1 MRGLALATGPEIQPT
16 VERMILAFFHRHQQH
31 QVTQHMIE
39 HIEAEL
45 EETGFAERRTV
56 APPALCFLD
65 LTGYTRL
72 TEELGDRAAAS
83 LAEELA
89 ALAQRASARNSGKP
103 VKWLGDGVMI
113 HFEHPVGAVR
123 TALQMAAEAPTLD
136 LPAIHA
142 GVSAGPIVYQGGD
155 YYGRTVNLAARV
167 AAHAAPGEVL
177 ATDEV
182 VQEARGQEI
191 EFEPI
196 GAVELKG
203 FARPVTL
210 HRALAPSQ

>member
-1 MRGLALATGPEIQPT
+1 
-16 VERMILAFFHRHQQH
+16 MILAFFHRHQQH

-89 ALAQRASARNSGKP
+89 ALAQRASASNSGKP